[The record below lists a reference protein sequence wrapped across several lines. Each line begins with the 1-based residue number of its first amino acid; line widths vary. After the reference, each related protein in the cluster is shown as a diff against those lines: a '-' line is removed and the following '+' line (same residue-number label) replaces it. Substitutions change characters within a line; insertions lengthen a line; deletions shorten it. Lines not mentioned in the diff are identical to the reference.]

1 MRMMNRRM
9 VLSLAGLLAMSLA
22 GFAQERKEVDVLVG
36 TPPAMPVHAQAIHI
50 LGAATMDGK
59 VVKNMPYSAEAS
71 TEMTR
76 VLADGTRIVNRHTT
90 TMARDKEGRTRRE
103 DNLANVG
110 PFANRSEQAPRTATI
125 VDPVANETMILN
137 LNEKTAHKIAV
148 GKPMFFRS
156 EKTSPGGGRE
166 IREERV
172 QIMVRD
178 SSVSS
183 SAGATTEK
191 HMVHG
196 VVGQAAGP
204 DTFHLPAPPMAG
216 PGAMFM
222 RYDSRN
228 SKSESL
234 GKQVMEGV
242 EVEGTRVTTTIPA
255 GEIGNDRPIVSV
267 SERWYSNELQM
278 VIYSKTTDPQF
289 GETVYRVSNLRRTE
303 PGADLFRV
311 PADFK
316 IQEPQGGPGPR
327 PIMIQRELKQ

>member
-1 MRMMNRRM
+1 MTRRM
-9 VLSLAGLLAMSLA
+9 VLPVAGLLAAALA

-36 TPPAMPVHAQAIHI
+36 TTAGMPAQAQAIHI
-50 LGAATMDGK
+50 LGAATLDGK

-76 VLADGTRIVNRHTT
+76 VLADGTRIVNRYTT
-90 TMARDKEGRTRRE
+90 TIARDKEGRTRRE
-103 DNLANVG
+103 DNLANLA
-110 PFANRSEQAPRTATI
+110 PFANRNDQAPRTATI
-125 VDPVANETMILN
+125 VDPVTSETVILD
-137 LNEKTAHKIAV
+137 LNQKTAHKIAA
-148 GKPMFFRS
+148 GRPMFFRS

-172 QIMVRD
+172 QVMVREG
-178 SSVSS
+178 SVSS
-183 SAGATTEK
+183 SAGPAGER
-191 HMVHG
+191 HLVQGAVGHG
-196 VVGQAAGP
+196 AMGP
-204 DTFHLPAPPMAG
+204 DTLHVPALPMAG
-216 PGAMFM
+216 SGAMFM

-228 SKSESL
+228 SRSESL

-278 VIYSKTTDPQF
+278 VIYSKTADPQF

-303 PGADLFRV
+303 PSADLFRV

-316 IQEPQGGPGPR
+316 VQEPQGGLGPR
-327 PIMIQRELKQ
+327 PMMIQRELKQ